1 MKTDKDN
8 VIISVVTARNDQLNK
23 KAKEVNKFDTRK

>member
-8 VIISVVTARNDQLNK
+8 VIISELTARNDQLNK
-23 KAKEVNKFDTRK
+23 KAKEVNKFDRRK